1 MNLRMFDEID
11 RRILSLLQRDGRIT
25 NADIARAVE
34 MAPSAVLERV
44 RKLEERRVIEGYH
57 AKLSPRAVAK
67 GLLAFV
73 LVRTDSGWQADAA
86 QRLCSLADVQE
97 VHHIAGEDCF
107 LIKVRTTDTST
118 LGAMIRD
125 QVSALPNVRS
135 TRTTIVLDTAK
146 ETLAVDLSDLAIK
159 E

>member
-1 MNLRMFDEID
+1 MFDEID
-11 RRILSLLQRDGRIT
+11 RKILSLLQRDGRIT

-44 RKLEERRVIEGYH
+44 RKLEERGVIVGY
-57 AKLSPRAVAK
+57 AARLSPRLVNK
-67 GLLAFV
+67 GLLAYV
-73 LVRTDSGWQADAA
+73 LVRTDAGWQAETAA
-86 QRLCSLADVQE
+86 QLGKLADVQE

-107 LIKVRTTDTST
+107 LIKVRTKDTST
-118 LGAMIRD
+118 LGAILRD
-125 QVSALPNVRS
+125 QVSSLPNIRS

-146 ETLAVDLSDLAIK
+146 ETLAVDLTDLATK

>member
-1 MNLRMFDEID
+1 MFDEID

-44 RKLEERRVIEGYH
+44 RKLEERKVIEGYH
-57 AKLSPRAVAK
+57 AKLSPRTVSK

-73 LVRTDSGWQADAA
+73 LVRTDSGWQAETA
-86 QRLCSLADVQE
+86 QRLSGLADVQE

-107 LIKVRTTDTST
+107 LIKVRTKDTST
-118 LGAMIRD
+118 LGGLIRD

-146 ETLAVDLSDLAIK
+146 ETLAVDLSELAVK

>member
-1 MNLRMFDEID
+1 MFDEID
-11 RRILSLLQRDGRIT
+11 CKILDLMQTDGRIT

-44 RKLEERRVIEGYH
+44 RKLEERGVIVGY
-57 AKLSPRAVAK
+57 AARLSPRAVRK
-67 GLLAFV
+67 GLLAYV
-73 LVRTDSGWQADAA
+73 LVRTDAGWQAETAA
-86 QRLCSLADVQE
+86 QLSKFADVQE

-107 LIKVRTTDTST
+107 LIKVRTKDTST
-118 LGAMIRD
+118 LGEILRD
-125 QVSALPNVRS
+125 QVSSLPNIRS

-146 ETLAVDLSDLAIK
+146 ETLAVDLSELATK

>member
-1 MNLRMFDEID
+1 MFDEID

-57 AKLSPRAVAK
+57 AKLSPRTVAK

-73 LVRTDSGWQADAA
+73 LVRTDSGWQAETA
-86 QRLCSLADVQE
+86 QRLAGLADVQE

-125 QVSALPNVRS
+125 QVSTPPNVRS

-146 ETLAVDLSDLAIK
+146 ETLAVDLSDLVVK